1 MKKYKYIGCTG
12 QYFTKDG
19 EYETRICDDGYIT
32 IDAAGLKHGIT
43 NEYLAVNFALVKTVI
58 DAVNELRVCDPTR
71 RLTNPGWYINQIGAL
86 SFNGQQVCTRE
97 EYNKC
102 VDEMSTNYGASIP
115 YSQYKAD
122 SAGMD
127 FCVPEV
133 MPVYTQ
139 AMADKGQLPG
149 VGMECMISDETYS
162 AEYFSGVILF
172 VGISNTV
179 WTHGKVEYSQS
190 SQYLN
195 FKPITP
201 PIDLIDGEA
210 YKFIYNGKFNIGIYD
225 SDDGRFYF
233 PRGYVLSSY
242 PTNIKHLTV

>member
-1 MKKYKYIGCTG
+1 M
-12 QYFTKDG
+12 
-19 EYETRICDDGYIT
+19 E
-32 IDAAGLKHGIT
+32 
-43 NEYLAVNFALVKTVI
+43 TVI
-58 DAVNELRVCDPTR
+58 DAVNEL
-71 RLTNPGWYINQIGAL
+71 I
-86 SFNGQQVCTRE
+86 GQQHHDNLIGHLGWTYYYPTKGACNTGYSFHDEFVCTFDE
-97 EYNKC
+97 FSKC
-102 VDEMSTNYGASIP
+102 VDEMS
-115 YSQYKAD
+115 KAEWIKPK
-122 SAGMD
+122 A
-127 FCVPEV
+127 EAK
-133 MPVYTQ
+133 PVYTQ
-139 AMADKGQLPG
+139 AMADNGELPIA
-149 VGMECMISDETYS
+149 GMECMISDETYS

>member
-1 MKKYKYIGCTG
+1 M
-12 QYFTKDG
+12 
-19 EYETRICDDGYIT
+19 
-32 IDAAGLKHGIT
+32 
-43 NEYLAVNFALVKTVI
+43 KTVI
-58 DAVNELRVCDPTR
+58 DAVNEFRGELNLPQVSMSIARK
-71 RLTNPGWYINQIGAL
+71 GWYINEDGNISHIDRQI
-86 SFNGQQVCTRE
+86 CTSDE
-97 EYNKC
+97 FSDLVY
-102 VDEMSTNYGASIP
+102 EMSKAEWIKPAIDWGNAPEGATHYDTS
-115 YSQYKAD
+115 
-122 SAGMD
+122 
-127 FCVPEV
+127 PEV
-133 MPVYTQ
+133 YPWIKSDDKQSMYWHFNKWVNYDDESLNSESIIERPKAEAMPVYTQ
-139 AMADKGQLPG
+139 SMADNGELPIA
-149 VGMECMISDETYS
+149 GMECMISDETYS

-190 SQYLN
+190 STHLK